1 MYAVSD
7 KPYFTLEDAVVP
19 MYHPRVLFET
29 AVSQGVDPDQL
40 LLNTGLTTDMFD
52 NPRARASYAQFGA
65 LARNAMMLT
74 ENPALGID
82 FGKRIHLGNLGMLGL
97 ALLASGNAQDAVDT
111 ILTYG
116 RVVSPGFALSS
127 RSEGNE
133 SVLVIRPTVP
143 MGALHAFAVE
153 AVLKALSDV
162 ARFLLQGAP
171 LPVVRLH
178 LDYPR
183 PAYAE
188 RYEEI
193 TEAEIVWDSHSL
205 EVVFARDDMSRRLGF
220 GDPLTAREAKRICDF
235 ELSQLPGTGLLEQVR
250 SLLAKTPGEYPS
262 LHGLARELGT
272 SARSLRRA
280 LARLGSS
287 YQALLFEVRKEHAL
301 DYIRS
306 THLSVE
312 GLAQRL
318 GFSDARAFRRAFKRW
333 TGLTPS
339 EYRQTMLPAPA
350 TAADEEQGANVQ
362 TLPTEA
368 VALESF
374 RPTLQEVP
382 STEEDMR

>member
-1 MYAVSD
+1 MYAVTD

-29 AVSQGVDPDQL
+29 AISQGADPDQL
-40 LLNTGLTTDMFD
+40 LVNTGFTRDMFD

-65 LARNAMMLT
+65 LARNAITLT
-74 ENPALGID
+74 GNEALGID
-82 FGKRIHLGNLGMLGL
+82 VGKRIHLGNLGMLGL
-97 ALLASGNAQDAVDT
+97 ALLASNSCQDAVDT
-111 ILTYG
+111 TLTYG
-116 RVVSPGFALSS
+116 RVVAPGFALSA

-133 SVLVIRPTVP
+133 TVLVVRPTVP

-153 AVLKALSDV
+153 CLLKALSDV
-162 ARFLLQGAP
+162 TRFLLQGSP
-171 LPVVRLH
+171 LPVRRLH

-188 RYEEI
+188 RYAEI
-193 TEAEIVWDSHSL
+193 TDAPIVFDSHAI
-205 EVVFARDDMSRRLGF
+205 EVVLAKEDMTRRLGF
-220 GDPLTAREAKRICDF
+220 GDPLTASEAKRLCDF

-339 EYRQTMLPAPA
+339 EYRQTMLPTPVTDVPESAAAEKPA
-350 TAADEEQGANVQ
+350 TEVDDLDDGDDDVSDDERVA
-362 TLPTEA
+362 EA
-368 VALESF
+368 L
-374 RPTLQEVP
+374 
-382 STEEDMR
+382 